1 MDGKPV
7 QTISYLV
14 TSEMA
19 KGATALVAGTVPWP
33 AVEGDH
39 VISARVNSTMS
50 VLEFD
55 PTNNNRFQTDL
66 RVNDVLLEIP
76 DVAANA
82 GFDTLGFSD
91 DFNNIGLIDS
101 GDTRADGYKWYVS
114 RPYGTPSVKADGYFI
129 EDGILT
135 LVDDHPTYNMSL
147 TTAEYNS
154 GIGFSYNQGYMEV
167 RIRIPRPRENQKGED
182 GIPAIWSLPID
193 KLQGHED
200 ARWVEMDWLE
210 YWGLDGGKKPEG
222 YYTIT
227 LHDQDAINSPNPY
240 YNKNSNYSQRGLGD
254 GEWHVMGWLWVQ
266 NAIIAYVDGEEV
278 FRLKYD
284 PEGFSDPM
292 ASVVSPGDKGGV
304 GAFSYMN
311 EQWLPVH
318 ISGSK
323 DNPMEMDYIRI
334 WTSTGGG
341 SVDLPGSDEEEI
353 VDMEAEDFWYNY
365 CTDDW
370 GDPIV
375 EATEDNYLN
384 ILGGQELWEKL
395 SDERKAEINAL
406 LEALGQPTYDKLLAD
421 ALVIANGGEVETP
434 DSPDTGA
441 HTALPAMAAA
451 IMTLSAA
458 VLWISRKRKKN
469 KA

>member
-1 MDGKPV
+1 MK
-7 QTISYLV
+7 
-14 TSEMA
+14 
-19 KGATALVAGTVPWP
+19 
-33 AVEGDH
+33 
-39 VISARVNSTMS
+39 NS
-50 VLEFD
+50 
-55 PTNNNRFQTDL
+55 
-66 RVNDVLLEIP
+66 VND
-76 DVAANA
+76 
-82 GFDTLGFSD
+82 
-91 DFNNIGLIDS
+91 
-101 GDTRADGYKWYVS
+101 
-114 RPYGTPSVKADGYFI
+114 
-129 EDGILT
+129 
-135 LVDDHPTYNMSL
+135 
-147 TTAEYNS
+147 
-154 GIGFSYNQGYMEV
+154 
-167 RIRIPRPRENQKGED
+167 
-182 GIPAIWSLPID
+182 
-193 KLQGHED
+193 
-200 ARWVEMDWLE
+200 
-210 YWGLDGGKKPEG
+210 
-222 YYTIT
+222 
-227 LHDQDAINSPNPY
+227 
-240 YNKNSNYSQRGLGD
+240 
-254 GEWHVMGWLWVQ
+254 
-266 NAIIAYVDGEEV
+266 YVDGEEV

-434 DSPDTGA
+434 DSPDTGD
-441 HTALPAMAAA
+441 HTALPAMVAA